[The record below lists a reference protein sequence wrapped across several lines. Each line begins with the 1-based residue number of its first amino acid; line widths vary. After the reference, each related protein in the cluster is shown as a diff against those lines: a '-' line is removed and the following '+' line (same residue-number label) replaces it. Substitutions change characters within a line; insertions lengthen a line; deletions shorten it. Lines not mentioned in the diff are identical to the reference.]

1 MGKGMPDAGVTDAGL
16 TRWGPLLALILPL
29 IGALAGW
36 VPFGAVLL
44 VVWLETL
51 VVLVLAVRA
60 LWHLPPE
67 GRRPDWRDSG
77 HRGAVKVLWI
87 GDPAASV
94 SDGRPRVRLTDLPR
108 AEALFRLIKPGLIM
122 SGIQGAFVFMFIG
135 LWEGLQEMGIGVLLL
150 VLATALIR
158 LTGRIDTENAPAV
171 LLARSVMTP
180 LVLVLSLTVGGA
192 LGSGD
197 GAWLVATV
205 VAVSLLAF
213 ADLFM
218 ERYLLRLRGKPA
230 G

>member
-1 MGKGMPDAGVTDAGL
+1 MEIPGGGAAEARL
-16 TRWGPLLALILPL
+16 AHWGPLFGLGLLLIA
-29 IGALAGW
+29 ALAGW

-51 VVLVLAVRA
+51 AVLALGVRA
-60 LWHLPPE
+60 LWRLPPE

-77 HRGAVKVLWI
+77 RGGAVKVLWI
-87 GDPAASV
+87 GDPAASP

-108 AEALFRLIKPGLIM
+108 AEAMFRLIKPALIM

-135 LWEGLQEMGIGVLLL
+135 LWEGLQEMGVGALLL

-171 LLARSVMTP
+171 LLARSVMIP
-180 LVLVLSLTVGGA
+180 VVLVLSLTVGGA

-213 ADLFM
+213 GDLFT
-218 ERYLLRLRGKPA
+218 ERYLLRD
-230 G
+230 